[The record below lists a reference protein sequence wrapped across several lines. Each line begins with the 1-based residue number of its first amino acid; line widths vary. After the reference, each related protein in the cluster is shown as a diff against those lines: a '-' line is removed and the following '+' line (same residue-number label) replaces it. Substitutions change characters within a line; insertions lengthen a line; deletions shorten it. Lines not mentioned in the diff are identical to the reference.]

1 MKKEEIGVAVDTM
14 TKNESGIL
22 LESGTNELELL
33 EFVVAD
39 QHYGINVAKIR
50 ELCPYQTPTPVPNAH
65 EYIEGIFMPRDMLIT
80 VIDLSRALGLPR
92 VQDESKDMYIVTNFN
107 RLHTAFHV
115 QKVLGIHRVSW
126 EQVAKPDSTISGA
139 GKSVATG
146 IVKFDNRIVIILDFE
161 KIVSEINPETG
172 LKLSEIDAMGERSR
186 SDCPILL
193 AEDSPLLLE
202 MLKKC
207 LTRAGYTHLMP
218 NTNGQEAWT
227 MLDRIMNDGGKVGQD
242 ICCVITD
249 IEMPQMDG
257 HRLTKLIKSDSRFE
271 GLPVVIFS
279 SLVNDEMRRKG
290 EALGVDAQ
298 LSKPEIGKLVRQLDL
313 LLK

>member
-1 MKKEEIGVAVDTM
+1 MAEETFNDT
-14 TKNESGIL
+14 GIL

-33 EFVVAD
+33 EFVVGN

-50 ELCPYQTPTPVPNAH
+50 ELCPYQPPTLVPNAH
-65 EYIEGIFMPRDMLIT
+65 EYIEGIFMPRDMLMT
-80 VIDLSRALGLPR
+80 VVDLSKALGLPPTG
-92 VQDESKDMYIVTNFN
+92 DMSGDMYIITNFN

-126 EQVAKPDSTISGA
+126 EDIAKPDSTIAASGK
-139 GKSVATG
+139 GVATG
-146 IVKFDNRIVIILDFE
+146 IAKVAGKIIIVLDFE
-161 KIVSEINPETG
+161 KIVAEINPETG
-172 LKLSEIDAMGERSR
+172 LKLSEIESMGERSR
-186 SDCPILL
+186 RDCTILL

-207 LTRAGYTHLMP
+207 LTRAGYDHLIP
-218 NTNGQEAWT
+218 TTNGQDAWNT
-227 MLDRIMNDGGKVGQD
+227 LDRMIKDGGKVGVD
-242 ICCVITD
+242 ISCVITD

-257 HRLTKLIKSDSRFE
+257 HRLAKLIKTDSRFE

-279 SLVNDEMRRKG
+279 SLVNEEMKRKG

-298 LSKPEIGKLVRQLDL
+298 LSKPEIGRLVRQLDL
-313 LLK
+313 LLN

>member
-1 MKKEEIGVAVDTM
+1 MSGEVVTDT
-14 TKNESGIL
+14 GIL

-33 EFVVAD
+33 EFVVGN

-50 ELCPYQTPTPVPNAH
+50 ELCPYQPPTPVPNAH

-80 VIDLSRALGLPR
+80 VIDLAKAIGMPQSTDTTG
-92 VQDESKDMYIVTNFN
+92 DMYIITNFN

-115 QKVLGIHRVSW
+115 QKVLGINRVSW
-126 EQVAKPDSTISGA
+126 EDIAKPDSTIGA
-139 GKSVATG
+139 SAKSVATG
-146 IVKFDNRIVIILDFE
+146 IAKVDGKIIIVLDFE

-172 LKLSEIDAMGERSR
+172 LKLSEIDAMGERAR
-186 SDCPILL
+186 HDCPILL

-207 LTRAGYTHLMP
+207 LMRAGYTHLIP
-218 NTNGQEAWT
+218 TTNGQEAWNVLER
-227 MLDRIMNDGGKVGQD
+227 MVQEGGCVGED
-242 ICCVITD
+242 ISCVITD

-257 HRLTKLIKSDSRFE
+257 HHLTKLIKTDARFD
-271 GLPVVIFS
+271 GLPVIIFS
-279 SLVNDEMRRKG
+279 SLVNEEMKRKG

-313 LLK
+313 LLS